1 MRYSSLATRIGG
13 PGSGA
18 WDNHFRAVARL
29 AAGDDVIV
37 MSIGDPDF
45 DTPPA
50 ITDAAIAAL
59 RAGDTHYSPFSGRM
73 RLRKAIAAY
82 IAPFAGIPLS
92 ADNVAITFGTQ
103 NALYASATLLLDPG
117 DEALVLE
124 PCFTTYRATIESTGA
139 KAVTVPCPPEL
150 GYQPDMA
157 ALAAAI
163 TPRTRA
169 VYYASPANPTGAAIN
184 NANLQAIA
192 DLAIAHDLWVISDEI
207 YCDFIFDGAHR
218 SIASLPGMAE
228 RTIIAGSLSKSH
240 AMTGWRVGWAIG
252 PEAFVNHATALN
264 LALSYGAPG
273 FIQEAAAVAIEQRM
287 PEVDAMRERFRA
299 RRDLVMAE
307 LSNTPGLHLHRPAA
321 GMFVM
326 IDVRETGLDGAEF
339 SRRLYEKQD
348 VSLLD
353 AAEFGPS
360 GTGFVRLSFATDEVA
375 LAEGCRRI
383 RAFAEGLVG
392 ADV

>member
-1 MRYSSLATRIGG
+1 MRYSSLASRIGG
-13 PGSGA
+13 AGSGA
-18 WDNHFRAVARL
+18 WDNHFRAVARK
-29 AAGDDVIV
+29 AAGEDVIV

-59 RAGDTHYSPFSGRM
+59 KAGDTHYSPLAGRM
-73 RLRKAIAAY
+73 RLRNAVASY

-92 ADNVAITFGTQ
+92 ADNVVIAFGTQ
-103 NALYASATLLLDPG
+103 NALYAAACLLLDG
-117 DEALVLE
+117 QDEVLVLE

-139 KAVTVPCPPEL
+139 KVVTMPCPPENDW
-150 GYQPDMA
+150 QPDMA
-157 ALAAAI
+157 ALKAAV

-169 VYYASPANPTGAAIN
+169 ICYASPANPTGAAISE
-184 NANLQAIA
+184 ANLATIA
-192 DLAIAHDLWVISDEI
+192 DLAISYDLWVISDEI

-252 PEAFVNHATALN
+252 PEAFVRHATALN
-264 LALSYGAPG
+264 LALSYGAAG
-273 FIQEAAAVAIEQRM
+273 FIQEAASVAIEQRL
-287 PEVDAMRERFRA
+287 PEVDAIRERFRD
-299 RRDLVMAE
+299 RRDLVMAA
-307 LSNTPGLHLHRPAA
+307 LSNTPGLKLHRPSA

-326 IDVRETGLDGAEF
+326 IDVRETGMDGAEF
-339 SRRLYEKQD
+339 ARRLYESQD

-353 AAEFGPS
+353 GAEFGPS
-360 GTGFVRLSFATDEVA
+360 GAGFVRLSFATDEAA
-375 LAEGCRRI
+375 LTEGCRRI
-383 RAFAEGLVG
+383 RTFAEGLAG
-392 ADV
+392 A